1 MKQILVLTLLI
12 LAAGMPVETVAAD
25 VERSE
30 RIERTLV
37 FDGAGAAGLV
47 VVSNVFG
54 SIEVTGY
61 DGDEVRLTARKTI
74 EARSESKAD
83 RAEREVT
90 LDITVDEDTIDLYV
104 DGPFRVRTRDGIS
117 WRGNRRAGYKVL
129 YDFELLVP
137 RNCSIELETVD
148 DGDIFVTSVDG
159 EYDVSNVNGGIT
171 MKDIG
176 GSGHVYA
183 VNGEIRVEY
192 DRNPAG
198 DCSAGTVNGDVRL
211 YFQPGLSADFYMR
224 TMNGEVF
231 TDFEVDAIPSRTERS
246 ESKNGKNMVRIARTT
261 GVRAGSGGPE
271 FELRTLNGDMFILSR

>member
-12 LAAGMPVETVAAD
+12 IAAAMPVGAGAAEI
-25 VERSE
+25 ERSE
-30 RIERTLV
+30 RIERTFV
-37 FDGAGAAGLV
+37 FDGAGVAGLV

-54 SIEVTGY
+54 SIEVKGY

-74 EARSESKAD
+74 TARTEEKAD

-104 DGPFRVRTRDGIS
+104 DGPFRVRNSDGIR
-117 WRGNRRAGYKVL
+117 WRGNRRAHYRVL

-148 DGDIFVTSVDG
+148 DGDIFVTSIDG
-159 EYDVSNVNGGIT
+159 DYDVSNVNGGIT

-183 VNGEIRVEY
+183 VNGEIEVEY

-211 YFQPGLSADFYMR
+211 YFQPELSADFYVR

-231 TDFEVDAIPSRTERS
+231 TDFELDALPPRTERS
-246 ESKNGKNMVRIARTT
+246 ESKNGKNMVRIARST
-261 GVRAGSGGPE
+261 GVRAGMGGPE
-271 FELRTLNGDMFILSR
+271 FELRTLNGDMFILSK